1 MIGNMIGNI
10 WGITGILWRIKEK
23 FRKNFAAN
31 KKVSNFAAV
40 KYPRYRNT
48 ACREVLLDSYSVSDE
63 MNVSKI

>member
-1 MIGNMIGNI
+1 MLFRSLVFCGELRKN
-10 WGITGILWRIKEK
+10 